1 MERITWPPSP
11 GQKMWREQIKHAAF
25 QGTEVGGSIQPG
37 IIRPKTISEV
47 LLFMGEGGET
57 SGYGKFD
64 YFIPGEPRVSYT
76 GAGRYGNQDPER
88 ADNQY
93 VISASLDT
101 VIRFFWR
108 PSKKKPYEYVG
119 RVRQCAPWRM
129 ERAPD
134 LDGLERDVIVF
145 TFDILGDAE
154 DKHIPLTDKPP
165 VVLHSDSEWQESA
178 EDDFD
183 SPGSPGGKRKR
194 KEHSL
199 QNDFGRWLKSKGND
213 VRRQTL
219 EGQVPDFVD
228 ASDLMVI
235 EAKRSSERQAIRQ
248 AIGQV
253 LDYADIAQRTGT
265 PLKPAILVP
274 VRPDSDRARLV
285 LNLGITLIYR
295 DDKKG
300 FVYEYPEDHQSN
312 KVL

>member
-1 MERITWPPSP
+1 MSRNDIYDAELN
-11 GQKMWREQIKHAAF
+11 GVK
-25 QGTEVGGSIQPG
+25 VGGQTQNG
-37 IIRPKTISEV
+37 IVKPESISEV
-47 LLFMGEGGET
+47 LLFMGEGGES

-64 YFIPGEPRVSYT
+64 YFIPGESRVSYT

-88 ADNQY
+88 YDNQY
-93 VISASLDT
+93 VISASAET
-101 VIRFFWR
+101 VIRLFWR

-119 RVRQCAPWRM
+119 RVQQCAPWRL

-145 TFDILGDAE
+145 TFDILGSDG
-154 DKHIPLTDKPP
+154 DKHIPLSDKSP
-165 VVLHSDSEWQESA
+165 LEFHSDNEWQESA

-183 SPGSPGGKRKR
+183 SPGSHGGKRKR

-213 VRRQTL
+213 VRRRTF

-253 LDYADIAQRTGT
+253 LDYADTACRIGT

-274 VRPDSDRARLV
+274 VRPDGDRARLV

-295 DDKKG
+295 DGKKG
-300 FVYEYPEDHQSN
+300 FVYEYPDGA
-312 KVL
+312 